1 MADAGD
7 QAKISA
13 QAEERVEQILK
24 AAASWAR
31 ELPPAL
37 APAVRAV
44 CIRLGE
50 LVADQRNY
58 LAPLPQP
65 QESERSAV
73 LTLLAQR
80 LASTAVATGVEK
92 ELAALTE
99 LELKSTGSW
108 ALVPSAQAEW
118 ITTAIRFL
126 EGCAAK
132 LPARRAPRSLL
143 GRRRRGRGHR
153 VGARRDRRSTNS
165 TPGPRPAIRAGS
177 RRSGTKRSTRRPA
190 VRRTSER
197 QRFLPTS

>member
-1 MADAGD
+1 MADAVD

-13 QAEERVEQILK
+13 QAEERVEQILR

-65 QESERSAV
+65 QENERSGM

-99 LELKSTGSW
+99 IELKSTGSW

-126 EGCAAK
+126 EGCAQR
-132 LPARRAPRSLL
+132 LPAAERPDPYWAEDVVAGVIASVRAVIGIDEL
-143 GRRRRGRGHR
+143 H
-153 VGARRDRRSTNS
+153 ARTEARYSGGVKVVRDEE
-165 TPGPRPAIRAGS
+165 
-177 RRSGTKRSTRRPA
+177 
-190 VRRTSER
+190 VD
-197 QRFLPTS
+197 